1 MRFSTVS
8 AQRPRAHLERG
19 VLRTGSL
26 SKISDSA
33 CRSFV
38 GSPFTSMNCAV
49 CVTGSKTMM
58 NFAGSCSEM
67 IAFSP
72 AGSSSDS
79 STIAS
84 QSFGNHPER
93 LSSELK

>member
-1 MRFSTVS
+1 MRFSTDSRSGPGRISSVACCACSVS
-8 AQRPRAHLERG
+8 KMS
-19 VLRTGSL
+19 V
-26 SKISDSA
+26 SA

-49 CVTGSKTMM
+49 CVIGSKTMM
-58 NFAGSCSEM
+58 NFSGSCSEM

-79 STIAS
+79 SVIVS
-84 QSFGNHPER
+84 QSARNPPAAR
-93 LSSELK
+93 APS